1 MTNNDITVQA
11 QEFDSKDIE
20 NIKNNGVVFTPL
32 FVVKQIIKN
41 SNPKITDKICEPSV
55 GKGIFIFT
63 LIEYFIEK
71 QHNIN
76 DIANFISNN
85 LYCFDTN
92 PYFIEDIKEKIIIYF
107 KNNNY
112 VGNLNLD
119 NIKCADYLNSVGK
132 YDIVIGNPPYVKIH
146 NIDKDVLDKLKLK
159 LETLSEGN
167 IDLYYAFVEKALN
180 DADKVN
186 FIIPNTFIK
195 SKSGKI
201 LRIKLKNRLTSIQD
215 FKTEKVWKNISTY
228 TCIISCLKNSNSFT
242 YNGNL
247 IDVRNLNDDVWIFDE
262 LSGDNQLNDLINYS
276 GIGIQTS
283 ADKYYIT
290 NKFDSNF
297 AYINGCK
304 IELGIC
310 KKIIKATKSKSFTDF
325 KYVIYPYD
333 KDGLPLNEEYIQT
346 NFVYAWNYLVS
357 IKKQLLE
364 RNLNHNFWYAYG
376 RNQGLIRNKI
386 GTQIILP
393 NIFLKSK
400 NIHYIEIPSDEEV
413 LVQNGILVD
422 TKNLTELKNKIQS
435 NEFLSYLEKTNKNLP
450 DKQGSTDVWLTIN
463 ANNLKNYKY

>member
-1 MTNNDITVQA
+1 
-11 QEFDSKDIE
+11 
-20 NIKNNGVVFTPL
+20 
-32 FVVKQIIKN
+32 
-41 SNPKITDKICEPSV
+41 
-55 GKGIFIFT
+55 
-63 LIEYFIEK
+63 
-71 QHNIN
+71 
-76 DIANFISNN
+76 
-85 LYCFDTN
+85 
-92 PYFIEDIKEKIIIYF
+92 YF

-112 VGNLNLD
+112 DGNLNLD